1 MKARSLVLLGALS
14 AMLAP
19 AGDLWAQQLD
29 APAKPRTIIFVWDG
43 LRADDLTPEITPNS
57 FALAREL
64 APSSPTITRSIR
76 PSR

>member
-19 AGDLWAQQLD
+19 ARDPRAQQTD
-29 APAKPRTIIFVWDG
+29 ASAKPRTIIFVWDG
-43 LRADDLTPEITPNS
+43 LRADDLTPEITPNY
-57 FALAREL
+57 FALGEL